1 MNEPFAHLKHCILS
15 TEQIQKLYEHLLER
29 EYIERDIT
37 SDEFLFLFSGSGAP
51 TVKRIRWKAS
61 ITLLSIYLY
70 EIRDPLYRPEWSIA
84 EHIFENVRA
93 SSLRDNHCRPASKDA
108 SRSFDTFFDNQN
120 DVRKLISSWQ

>member
-61 ITLLSIYLY
+61 ITLLSIYMKSGIHY
-70 EIRDPLYRPEWSIA
+70 IDPNGQLLSIYLKTL
-84 EHIFENVRA
+84 E
-93 SSLRDNHCRPASKDA
+93 L
-108 SRSFDTFFDNQN
+108 SR
-120 DVRKLISSWQ
+120 